1 MKLIALIL
9 LFLNVSVFSFAF
21 DENEIQREIEQE
33 RLRFTCGAESVQG
46 VGFRFCYRNLETTN
60 SDDIIYF
67 FHGLE
72 GSEETWFTQY
82 FGTLMIQK
90 WWKHWGYRPRIVTV
104 SFGPQWLLVDNARYP
119 LLPLFVKGVLPLLE
133 SKVGGLKQGRRHL
146 IGQSMGGF
154 NAAEVSLQASG
165 LFKKV
170 ALLCPAITTIGPF
183 DSSSDIE
190 DYIRRTGASR
200 EKVLTMLQISRSVF
214 IDQNDWDKHNPLL
227 LLKKPQ
233 TKKSQYLISVGESDD
248 YGFQEGAAKF
258 LQIAR
263 HHGTHAKWFPVAGG
277 HCQFNRK
284 GTAHFFM
291 GN

>member
-1 MKLIALIL
+1 MKFFAIVL
-9 LFLNVSVFSFAF
+9 LLLNVSVFSYAF
-21 DENEIQREIEQE
+21 DESEIRREIEQE
-33 RLRFTCGAESVQG
+33 RLRFTCGADSVQG

-82 FGTLMIQK
+82 FGTLMVQK

-119 LLPLFVKGVLPLLE
+119 LLPLFVQGVLPLLE
-133 SKVGGLKQGRRHL
+133 KKVGGLRRGHRHL

-154 NAAEVSLQASG
+154 NAAEVSLKASG
-165 LFKKV
+165 IFNKV
-170 ALLCPAITTIGPF
+170 ALLCPAIATVSPF
-183 DSSSDIE
+183 DSSDKIE
-190 DYIRRTGASR
+190 DYIQRTGASR
-200 EKVLTMLQISRSVF
+200 EKVQTMLQISRSVF
-214 IDQNDWDKHNPLL
+214 IDPNDWTKHDPLR

-233 TKKSQYLISVGESDD
+233 TKKSRYFVSVGESDD
-248 YGFQEGAAKF
+248 YGFQEGAEEF
-258 LQIAR
+258 VEISRQS
-263 HHGTHAKWFPVAGG
+263 GFQTKWIPVAGG

>member
-1 MKLIALIL
+1 MKLFAIVL
-9 LFLNVSVFSFAF
+9 LLLNVSVFSYAF
-21 DENEIQREIEQE
+21 DESEIRKEIEQE
-33 RLRFTCGAESVQG
+33 RLRFTCGADSVQG
-46 VGFRFCYRNLETTN
+46 VGFRFCYRNIETTN

-104 SFGPQWLLVDNARYP
+104 SFGPQWLLVDNSRYP

-133 SKVGGLKQGRRHL
+133 SKVGGLRKGHRHL

-154 NAAEVSLQASG
+154 NAAEVSLKTAG
-165 LFKKV
+165 IFNKV
-170 ALLCPAITTIGPF
+170 ALLCPAIATVGPF
-183 DSSSDIE
+183 DSSDKIE

-200 EKVLTMLQISRSVF
+200 EKVQTMLQISRSVF
-214 IDQNDWDKHNPLL
+214 IDQSDWTKHDPLL

-233 TKKSQYLISVGESDD
+233 IKKSRYFVSVGESDD
-248 YGFQEGAAKF
+248 YGFQEGAEEFVRISRHYKF
-258 LQIAR
+258 QTRWI
-263 HHGTHAKWFPVAGG
+263 PVAGG